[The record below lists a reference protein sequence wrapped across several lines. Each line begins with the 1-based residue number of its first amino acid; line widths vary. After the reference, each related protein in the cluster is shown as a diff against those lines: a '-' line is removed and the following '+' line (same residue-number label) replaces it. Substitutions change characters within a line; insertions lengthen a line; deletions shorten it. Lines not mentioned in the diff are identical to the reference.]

1 MARGGSRRI
10 CGDERRCAGD
20 GILPQPAQSRR
31 KRRDGRSH
39 WGRGYA
45 TEAARLA
52 LLYGFETLA
61 LAEIVSCTSVTNPR
75 SRAVME
81 RLGMRR
87 DPADDHPTMPEHHPL
102 RPHVLY
108 RMNSDDYFA
117 GD

>member
-1 MARGGSRRI
+1 MARRGSRRI

-20 GILPQPAQSRR
+20 GILTQPAQSRR

-61 LAEIVSCTSVTNPR
+61 LAEIVSYTSVTNRR

-87 DPADDHPTMPEHHPL
+87 DPADDF
-102 RPHVLY
+102 RP
-108 RMNSDDYFA
+108 SDDA
-117 GD
+117 GTSSAPAARPLPNEFG